1 MGYMT
6 VIDIFCIHLYHITH
20 LLSVTNE
27 MRKIWKPI
35 LYAGIGGAGVAA
47 ALTAYL
53 TKKYPVHETS
63 SANLPTS
70 IKRALPK
77 DTNPYWRYCEITI
90 PANTTVQRTKPMES
104 FIRQFYDIWA
114 LKLEEAFAKSIG
126 YQEKFFPAPYTKE
139 YIRKAHCGGLFP
151 ELSRDDNTCM
161 IFFGPGGAI
170 PAMADLQAF
179 EAVPDDRGNLRLRYY
194 TGNVDV
200 PGAQTDEGVMGW
212 FHMMYVRFLLDSA
225 QRKMRH
231 EKEGE
236 LPKER

>member
-1 MGYMT
+1 
-6 VIDIFCIHLYHITH
+6 
-20 LLSVTNE
+20 
-27 MRKIWKPI
+27 MRKVWKPI

-63 SANLPTS
+63 SANLPAS

-90 PANTTVQRTKPMES
+90 PANTTVQKTKPMES
-104 FIRQFYDIWA
+104 FIRQFYNIWA

-126 YQEKFFPAPYTKE
+126 YKEKFFPAPYTSQNV
-139 YIRKAHCGGLFP
+139 RMAHCGGLFP

-179 EAVPDDRGNLRLRYY
+179 EAVPDDKGDLRLRYY

-200 PGAQTDEGVMGW
+200 PGAATDEGVMGW

>member
-1 MGYMT
+1 MT
-6 VIDIFCIHLYHITH
+6 YLTSARSLIRINNIHFNMAK
-20 LLSVTNE
+20 S
-27 MRKIWKPI
+27 KIWKPI
-35 LYAGIGGAGVAA
+35 LYAGLGGAGVAA

-63 SANLPTS
+63 SSDLPS
-70 IKRALPK
+70 GIRRALPN
-77 DTNPYWRYCEITI
+77 DTNPYWRYCEVTI
-90 PANTTVQRTKPMES
+90 PATTTVQKTQPMES
-104 FIRQFYDIWA
+104 FIRQFYDI
-114 LKLEEAFAKSIG
+114 LPLRIEEAIARKLS
-126 YQEKFFPAPYTKE
+126 YEEKFFPPPYTKQK
-139 YIRKAHCGGLFP
+139 ISKAHCGGLFP

-179 EAVPDDRGNLRLRYY
+179 EAVPDGNGQLRLRFY

-200 PGAQTDEGVMGW
+200 PGAATDEGLMGW
-212 FHMMYVRFLLDSA
+212 LHMMYVRYLLDAA